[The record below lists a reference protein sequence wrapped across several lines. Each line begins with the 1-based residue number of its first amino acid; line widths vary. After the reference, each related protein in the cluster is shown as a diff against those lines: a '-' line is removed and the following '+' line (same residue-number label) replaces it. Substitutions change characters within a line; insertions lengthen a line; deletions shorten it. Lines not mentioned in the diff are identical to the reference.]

1 MSGRRRDEWSDDT
14 RHHESFKDE
23 LDEVSQRDRT
33 KSEVKYR
40 TFISRGVSFS

>member
-23 LDEVSQRDRT
+23 LEVSQRDRT